1 MFNGVYLGLKHKDKM
16 MQRNWKLKG
25 NHSCFK
31 HGEFSCATADE
42 EERQLEM
49 IHWSDLAEAS
59 TVGLEESSL
68 EDYTLTITISELLL
82 TELC

>member
-1 MFNGVYLGLKHKDKM
+1 
-16 MQRNWKLKG
+16 
-25 NHSCFK
+25 
-31 HGEFSCATADE
+31 
-42 EERQLEM
+42 M